1 MVERDRNG
9 GRVMTTATTTT
20 PARTRSGSVPA
31 HAPAAADLERLATYP
46 HVVVS
51 WIDDAGY
58 PMSVA
63 TDFTVDHAAGS
74 VRLATP
80 GGAPIPT
87 DRELGVV
94 GSHIRP
100 QPGIGYDERRYL
112 QLWGRIDGE
121 AFVPSRAWGWDEHE
135 VPFFEYSERSVPQS
149 RRYLADLSREKGR
162 TIRPRLSP
170 FWLALRTT
178 RLPFLSATFVPV
190 LLGIAVAAS
199 DGAFTWWTA
208 LLTLIGGSFAHLGI
222 NVTNDIFDTLSGAD
236 EANTTPTQF
245 SGGSRV
251 AVYDLVS
258 VRGLSWLALALFGV
272 AAAIGLALVAITGS
286 LTLLWI
292 GVAGIAVGVAYT
304 APPLKLVYRGLG
316 EIAVAVGFG
325 PIMLLGA
332 YVVQT
337 GRLAWEPFVLSLV
350 PGILIALILY
360 VNEIPDRRSDA
371 EAGKRTLPVRLPPA
385 TIRTGYLVAAI
396 AAFAI
401 IVAGVVGGLFPWP
414 ALVALV
420 ALPMA
425 LKVHEGLK
433 VHYDSPYT
441 LMAVMGTNVNLNL
454 AVGGLLL
461 AAYAGWIAVTLI
473 AG

>member
-1 MVERDRNG
+1 
-9 GRVMTTATTTT
+9 MTTA
-20 PARTRSGSVPA
+20 TRSGSVPA
-31 HAPAAADLERLATYP
+31 HDPTPADFERLATYP
-46 HVVVS
+46 HVVIS
-51 WIDDAGY
+51 WIDESGY
-58 PMSVA
+58 PTSVA
-63 TDFTVDHAAGS
+63 TTFETDAETGTVVLAVPAGM
-74 VRLATP
+74 
-80 GGAPIPT
+80 PIPT
-87 DRELGVV
+87 DREINVT

-112 QLWGRIDGE
+112 QLWGRTSDGTTLN
-121 AFVPSRAWGWDEHE
+121 PTRAWGWDESE
-135 VPFFEYSERSVPQS
+135 TPFFEYSERSVPQS
-149 RRYLADLSREKGR
+149 RRYLAALSEEKGR
-162 TIRPRLSP
+162 TIRPRLSL

-178 RLPFLSATFVPV
+178 RLPFLSATAVPV
-190 LLGIAVAAS
+190 LLGIAAAAS
-199 DGAFTWWTA
+199 HGAFTWWTA
-208 LLTLIGGSFAHLGI
+208 LLTLIGGSFAHLAI

-236 EANTTPTQF
+236 DANTTPTQF

-258 VRGLSWLALALFGV
+258 IRGLSWLALALF
-272 AAAIGLALVAITGS
+272 AAAAVIGLSLVAITGS

-292 GVAGIAVGVAYT
+292 GVAGILVGVAYT

-337 GRLAWEPFVLSLV
+337 GRLVWEPFVLSLV
-350 PGILIALILY
+350 PGALIALILF

-371 EAGKRTLPVRLPPA
+371 EAGKRTLPTRFSPDV
-385 TIRTGYLVAAI
+385 IRTGYLVVALG
-396 AAFAI
+396 AFAVI
-401 IVAGVVGGLFPWP
+401 TGGVVGGLLPWP
-414 ALVALV
+414 TLIALAAVPLALR
-420 ALPMA
+420 
-425 LKVHEGLK
+425 VHAGLK

-461 AAYAGWIAVTLI
+461 IGYVVAIVMMRLTG
-473 AG
+473 

>member
-1 MVERDRNG
+1 M
-9 GRVMTTATTTT
+9 TATTPKRTT
-20 PARTRSGSVPA
+20 LRSGSVLA
-31 HAPAAADLERLATYP
+31 HPPTAADLDRLAAYP

-51 WIDDAGY
+51 WVGDDGYPTSVAAGFEVVPDAG
-58 PMSVA
+58 A
-63 TDFTVDHAAGS
+63 
-74 VRLATP
+74 VRLAPT
-80 GGAPIPT
+80 ASPIPT
-87 DRELGVV
+87 DREINVV

-100 QPGIGYDERRYL
+100 QPGVGYDQRRYL
-112 QLWGRIDGE
+112 QLWGRTEDGRTV
-121 AFVPSRAWGWDEHE
+121 VPTRAWGWDENE

-149 RRYLADLSREKGR
+149 RKYLAELSEEKGR
-162 TIRPRLSP
+162 QIRPRLSP

-178 RLPFLSATFVPV
+178 RLPFLSATAVPV
-190 LLGIAVAAS
+190 LLGIAVAAH

-208 LLTLIGGSFAHLGI
+208 LLTLVGGSLAHLAI

-251 AVYDLVS
+251 AVYDLVTI
-258 VRGLSWLALALFGV
+258 RGLARLAIGLFGA
-272 AAAIGLALVAITGS
+272 AAAIGLVLVAVTGS
-286 LTLLWI
+286 ILLLWI

-316 EIAVAVGFG
+316 ELAVALGFG

-337 GRLAWEPFVLSLV
+337 GRLAWEPFVVSLV

-371 EAGKRTLPVRLPPA
+371 ESGKRTLPVRFGPDA
-385 TIRTGYLVAAI
+385 VRTGYLVGAI
-396 AAFAI
+396 AAFAVI
-401 IVAGVVGGLFPWP
+401 VVGVVAGLLPWP
-414 ALVALV
+414 TLVALA
-420 ALPMA
+420 ALPLAMR
-425 LKVHEGLK
+425 VHAGLK

-441 LMAVMGTNVNLNL
+441 LMAVMGQNVNLNL
-454 AVGGLLL
+454 VVGALLL
-461 AAYAGWIAVTLI
+461 VAYAVAIVATL
-473 AG
+473 

>member
-1 MVERDRNG
+1 M
-9 GRVMTTATTTT
+9 ATTTA
-20 PARTRSGSVPA
+20 PMRSGSIPA
-31 HAPAAADLERLATYP
+31 HAPSATDLERLADYP

-58 PMSVA
+58 PTSVA
-63 TDFTVDHAAGS
+63 TSFEVDADAGTVRVGSPAGM
-74 VRLATP
+74 T
-80 GGAPIPT
+80 IPT
-87 DRELGVV
+87 DREISLT

-112 QLWGRIDGE
+112 QLWGRSNGTT
-121 AFVPSRAWGWDEHE
+121 FMPSRAWGWDEAE

-149 RRYLADLSREKGR
+149 RRYLAALSVEKGR

-170 FWLALRTT
+170 FWLVLRTT
-178 RLPFLSATFVPV
+178 RLPFLSATAVPV

-199 DGAFTWWTA
+199 HGAFTWWTA
-208 LLTLIGGSFAHLGI
+208 LLTLVGGSFAHLGI

-236 EANTTPTQF
+236 DANTTPTQF

-258 VRGLSWLALALFGV
+258 IRGLSWLAIGLFAV
-272 AAAIGLALVAITGS
+272 AGAIGLALVAITQS

-292 GVAGIAVGVAYT
+292 GIAGVIVGVAYT
-304 APPLKLVYRGLG
+304 APPLKLVYRGMG
-316 EIAVAVGFG
+316 EIAVALGFG

-337 GRLAWEPFVLSLV
+337 GELAWEPFVLSLV

-371 EAGKRTLPVRLPPA
+371 EAGKRTLPVRLPPD
-385 TIRTGYLVAAI
+385 TVRTGYLVAAMV
-396 AAFAI
+396 AFAI
-401 IVAGVVGGLFPWP
+401 ILGGVLGGLFPWP
-414 ALVALV
+414 TLVALAAV
-420 ALPMA
+420 PIALR
-425 LKVHEGLK
+425 VHQGLA

-454 AVGGLLL
+454 VVGGLLL
-461 AAYAGWIAVTLI
+461 IGYVVAMVIAALA
-473 AG
+473 